1 MQETWVWSLG
11 QEDPLEEGMATD
23 FVVTALLKFAILS
36 TSYTTGW
43 THSKSLP
50 VGEKWIYILQ
60 ILAFKITVIC
70 VVLFCSKQNKHG
82 ARSKEPACQFRRY
95 ERHRFNPWVRKIPW
109 RRKWQPTPVF
119 MPEESHGQRSLAGYS
134 LGLQRW
140 ALTNLSP
147 VSLRKSVKVKVK
159 SLSRVQLFGTPW
171 TVAHQTPLSIGFS
184 RQEFRSGLPFL
195 SPGDL
200 PNPGIE
206 PRSLTLQADSLLSEP
221 PDPAPQNDYILSLS
235 LTRFW
240 FRRKA
245 YLLNSPLALFFFWR
259 IPFLLSLENTEQLRI
274 VANGHVS
281 SQPLIKRGWK
291 RLHSKI
297 VFSVTELFSVLFL
310 RVSKMLQDF
319 QKFLFSCKTL

>member
-11 QEDPLEEGMATD
+11 QEDPSEEGMATD

-82 ARSKEPACQFRRY
+82 ARSKEPACQFRRC

-147 VSLRKSVKVKVK
+147 ISLRKSVKVKV
-159 SLSRVQLFGTPW
+159 L
-171 TVAHQTPLSIGFS
+171 VAQSCPTLWDPMDCSPPDSSVHWILQARIQEWLAISFS
-184 RQEFRSGLPFL
+184 RG
-195 SPGDL
+195 
-200 PNPGIE
+200 
-206 PRSLTLQADSLLSEP
+206 
-221 PDPAPQNDYILSLS
+221 
-235 LTRFW
+235 
-240 FRRKA
+240 
-245 YLLNSPLALFFFWR
+245 
-259 IPFLLSLENTEQLRI
+259 
-274 VANGHVS
+274 S
-281 SQPLIKRGWK
+281 SQPRDWTQVSHITGRFFTVWATRPCPPKW
-291 RLHSKI
+291 LHS
-297 VFSVTELFSVLFL
+297 EP
-310 RVSKMLQDF
+310 QPH
-319 QKFLFSCKTL
+319 